1 MSTAVKFDRVSK
13 KFTSHRKRVDSF
25 QEAFVNIF
33 RRNDRLK
40 AEDMWVLDDV
50 SFEIEAGESVALVGP
65 NGTGKSTTL
74 KLITSIL
81 YPNAGQIDIVGR
93 VGALLELGAGFHP
106 DLTGR
111 ENIFLNGSVL
121 GLSRAEITQ
130 KLDDIIAFSELEAFL
145 DMPVKHYSSGMFMRL
160 GFSIAVYT
168 NPDILLVDEVLAV
181 GDAHFQRKCLDR
193 IDRLKEQGVTIVLV
207 SHNLGDARRICKR
220 AIWMEGG
227 RIIADGPTESV
238 ARQYLRHSYEQG
250 SAVAANTEGSRWGTG
265 EVRIEQLRFLNAQ
278 GKESEVFD
286 TGDTLT
292 IEIHYYASQKIEQPV
307 FGIGIHRSDGTHIT
321 GPNTKFAG
329 YDISAIEGRGVVRY
343 TVSSLS
349 LLEGT
354 YHLSLAVT
362 DRHMVEMFDYHGRMY
377 SFRVLPSQEEQH
389 GVVSLGGQWLL
400 TEEK

>member
-1 MSTAVKFDRVSK
+1 VSVAIKFDKVSK
-13 KFTSHRKRVDSF
+13 KFSSHRERSRSF
-25 QEAFVNIF
+25 QETFVNIF
-33 RRNDRLK
+33 RRNNRPK
-40 AEDMWVLDDV
+40 AAEVWVLDDA

-74 KLITSIL
+74 KLITGIL

-121 GLSRAEITQ
+121 GLSQAEIVR
-130 KLDDIIAFSELEAFL
+130 KLDDIIAFSELEAFM

-168 NPDILLVDEVLAV
+168 DPDILLVDEVLAV

-207 SHNLGDARRICKR
+207 SHNLGDVRRICER

-238 ARQYLRHSYEQG
+238 VRQYLWHSYEQDTVE
-250 SAVAANTEGSRWGTG
+250 AVATLEKRWGSG
-265 EVRIEQLRFLNAQ
+265 KARIEQVRFLNGQ
-278 GKESEVFD
+278 GKESSIFD

-292 IEIHYYASQKIEQPV
+292 IEIHYHAFEQLEQPV
-307 FGIGIHRSDGTHIT
+307 FGVGIHRSDGTHIT

-329 YDISAIEGRGVVRY
+329 YDISVIEGRGLVRY
-343 TVSSLS
+343 TVSNLP

-354 YHLSLAVT
+354 YLVSLSIS
-362 DRHMVEMFDYHGRMY
+362 DRHIVEMFDYHEQMHP
-377 SFRVLPSQEEQH
+377 FQVLPSFHKRYGLMTLNGEFHHSQ
-389 GVVSLGGQWLL
+389 
-400 TEEK
+400 